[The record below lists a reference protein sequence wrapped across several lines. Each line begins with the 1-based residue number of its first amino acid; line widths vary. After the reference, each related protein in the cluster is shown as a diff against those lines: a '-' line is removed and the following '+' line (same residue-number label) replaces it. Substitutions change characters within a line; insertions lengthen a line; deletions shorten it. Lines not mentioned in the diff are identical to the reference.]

1 MIGET
6 ACNSK
11 RPWIICAEAKCIPA
25 NGDSAGEAGIEVLD
39 LSSVDAGSIVLDP
52 EPICC
57 AEAISEVS
65 DGVKAIASAKG
76 ITVSVEID
84 DGDQIVI
91 ADKTRLRQ
99 ILLNLMSNAI
109 KYSDHDGS
117 VRLSVTRS
125 GADAVLITVEDE
137 GWGIPESRREEL
149 FAPFARLGR
158 KSSAIDGV
166 GLGLA
171 LTQRLA
177 RLMDGDIAFEP
188 RAGGGS
194 IFTIRLPA
202 GDAVAVEDRP
212 KNSEVDL
219 VGPARA
225 ITVLYIEDNVFN
237 AQLMEGIISIFDPS
251 PNLLIA
257 KTGAEGVNLAEN
269 HRPDILL
276 LDVELPDMDGFAV
289 LDQLNE
295 RMGATAPPVVIV
307 TADATEATRRRATSP
322 LIREFI
328 TKPYEI
334 SVIARICCEVS
345 EDRETEAR

>member
-1 MIGET
+1 M
-6 ACNSK
+6 
-11 RPWIICAEAKCIPA
+11 
-25 NGDSAGEAGIEVLD
+25 D

-52 EPICC
+52 EPISC

-158 KSSAIDGV
+158 ESSAIDGV
-166 GLGLA
+166 GLSLA

-257 KTGAEGVNLAEN
+257 KTGAEGVNLA
-269 HRPDILL
+269 
-276 LDVELPDMDGFAV
+276 
-289 LDQLNE
+289 
-295 RMGATAPPVVIV
+295 
-307 TADATEATRRRATSP
+307 
-322 LIREFI
+322 
-328 TKPYEI
+328 
-334 SVIARICCEVS
+334 
-345 EDRETEAR
+345 